1 MQRSKNK
8 GVAGCAAAAKAGLR
22 GGQARPTAMA
32 AALGAMS
39 VFAPWAAQTEDGNRG
54 GAATLDTVVITAS
67 GFEQTVADAPA
78 SITVV
83 PRAELEKRAYK
94 DVTDA
99 LRDVPGVVVTGGG
112 SSSDI
117 SIRGMAAGYTML
129 LVDGRRQNSRETRPN
144 SDGAGIEQ
152 GWLPPL
158 NAIDRIEVIRGPMSS
173 LYGVWALLQPTCS
186 RTRSTTPG
194 AICT

>member
-117 SIRGMAAGYTML
+117 SIRGMAAATPCCWSMGAARIPARRAPTAT
-129 LVDGRRQNSRETRPN
+129 GRAS
-144 SDGAGIEQ
+144 SKAGC
-152 GWLPPL
+152 
-158 NAIDRIEVIRGPMSS
+158 RR
-173 LYGVWALLQPTCS
+173 
-186 RTRSTTPG
+186 
-194 AICT
+194 